1 MEDLVYGVHVLCFAY
16 IVEIV
21 FHVLLVLWGGFPP
34 LVLYFAIAILIMS
47 KFYECHPMIYI
58 ILALESLT
66 EDVSL
71 AIDHIKEVFDL
82 HHN

>member
-1 MEDLVYGVHVLCFAY
+1 MENLADGLHILCFSC

-21 FHVLLVLWGGFPP
+21 FHGLEVFWGGRPP
-34 LVLYFAIAILIMS
+34 LVLHFAIAILIMS
-47 KFYECHPMIYI
+47 KFSECHPMVYI